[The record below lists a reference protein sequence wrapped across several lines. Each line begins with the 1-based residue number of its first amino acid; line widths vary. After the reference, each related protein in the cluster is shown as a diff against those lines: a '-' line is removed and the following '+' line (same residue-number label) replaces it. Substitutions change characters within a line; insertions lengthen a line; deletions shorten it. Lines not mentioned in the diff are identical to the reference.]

1 MNTKNKIALTIIA
14 ALSGSISG
22 CSSTN
27 NPPLQPELV
36 QQISTTS
43 ESTLFD
49 ASSPLLTVAH
59 FQQASAALATT
70 TEFNSLDKLLYYFR
84 AFSYYGP
91 IEQLEATDYAGL
103 SVALEQL
110 ASSGQ
115 LNNQARL
122 QEQYAVTV
130 YRYFSSNER
139 AVQLAPLLPQLNTQL
154 AQLASTASLQSND
167 YALLETLKA
176 YGFLFNVSRKEIDG
190 ELNATLLS
198 AQLNEPLVSF
208 AASDASIRADKDW
221 PRTNAYWA
229 LALYRLSLPS
239 SEDGETTALEKAVD
253 EAVANIAKQD
263 VAKRGESAKD
273 AYSKGYHVNTFAA
286 QERCQENSE
295 ICRIPELKEAL
306 PIEHRCSDSLF
317 ILAQDLNQQELTD
330 SCTKLTSQES
340 HFHQLLETQQ
350 QPTANDNNDA
360 LRVVAFKNWSQYHY
374 YGQLVFDI
382 QTDNGGMY
390 IEGKP
395 SKPGNQATFFAYRQW
410 WIEPEFAIWNLNHE
424 YVHYL
429 DGHFVKY
436 GGFGHFPSKMVW
448 WSEGLAEYIARG
460 DQNPTTLK
468 IIKRDIEEAPS
479 LEDIFA
485 TEYKD
490 GVDMTYKW
498 SYMAV
503 RFLAEHHHS
512 DYVKLSQ
519 FLKTDYFEG
528 YESLLAELTQ
538 HQQEFAGWLAAQVEQ
553 FDDSEE
559 KAKPRL
565 HKQNRYAYRDYLQP
579 EHLTQDSKHL
589 HF

>member
-1 MNTKNKIALTIIA
+1 MNSKTKIALTIIV

-22 CSSTN
+22 CSSKSNTV
-27 NPPLQPELV
+27 PTPEII
-36 QQISTTS
+36 QQISSSS
-43 ESTLFD
+43 ESALFD
-49 ASSPLLTVAH
+49 ETNPLMTISH
-59 FQQASAALATT
+59 FQQASVALASTT
-70 TEFNSLDKLLYYFR
+70 DTNTLDELLYYFR

-91 IEQLEATDYAGL
+91 IDDLELSDYASL
-103 SVALEQL
+103 SVALESL
-110 ASSGQ
+110 ADSGV
-115 LNNQARL
+115 LNGTARL

-130 YRYFSSNER
+130 YRYFANNER
-139 AVQLAPLLPQLNTQL
+139 AAQLAPLLSQLNSQL
-154 AQLASTASLQSND
+154 ALLAASTSQQTND

-176 YGFLFNVSRKEIDG
+176 YGFLFNVSRKKVEG
-190 ELNATLLS
+190 ELNTVLLS
-198 AQLNEPLVSF
+198 ANLNQPLLAF
-208 AASDASIRADKDW
+208 AANKSSIRAEQDW

-229 LALYRLSLPS
+229 LALYRLALPG
-239 SEDGETTALEKAVD
+239 SEDGEATPLELAVDKAVAD
-253 EAVANIAKQD
+253 IARQD
-263 VAKRGESAKD
+263 VAERGDIAKD
-273 AYSKGYHVNTFAA
+273 AYSRGYHVNTFSA
-286 QERCQENSE
+286 QERCQENSD
-295 ICRIPELKEAL
+295 ICRIPELTEGL
-306 PIEHRCSDSLF
+306 PIEHHCSESLF
-317 ILAQDLNQQELTD
+317 ILAQDLNEQELVE

-340 HFHQLLETQQ
+340 HFHNVLETQQ
-350 QPTANDNNDA
+350 QATANDNNEA
-360 LRVVAFKNWSQYHY
+360 LRVVAFKNWSQYNY

-390 IEGKP
+390 IEGTP

-448 WSEGLAEYIARG
+448 WSEGLAEYIAQG
-460 DQNPTTLK
+460 DTNPTALK
-468 IIKRDIEEAPS
+468 IIKRDIDKAPTLEE
-479 LEDIFA
+479 IFA

-503 RFLAEHHHS
+503 RFLAEHYHS

-528 YESLLAELTQ
+528 YELLLADLTQ
-538 HQQEFAGWLAAQVEQ
+538 HQQQFSEWLTSQVVQ

-559 KAKPRL
+559 KSKPRL

-579 EHLTQDSKHL
+579 QHLTQDSNHL

>member
-1 MNTKNKIALTIIA
+1 MNTKTKIALTIIV

-27 NPPLQPELV
+27 NTLPTPEIL
-36 QQISTTS
+36 QQISSSS
-43 ESTLFD
+43 ESALFD
-49 ASSPLLTVAH
+49 ETNPLMTVSH
-59 FQQASAALATT
+59 FQQASVTLASTT
-70 TEFNSLDKLLYYFR
+70 DTESLDKLLYYFR

-91 IEQLEATDYAGL
+91 TDELELSDYVSL
-103 SVALEQL
+103 SAALESL
-110 ASSGQ
+110 ADSGV
-115 LNNQARL
+115 LDGKARL
-122 QEQYAVTV
+122 QEQYAVTM
-130 YRYFSSNER
+130 YRYFADNER
-139 AVQLAPLLPQLNTQL
+139 AAQLAPLLPQLNKQL
-154 AQLASTASLQSND
+154 AQLATTTSQQAND

-176 YGFLFNVSRKEIDG
+176 YGFLFNVSRKNVEG
-190 ELNATLLS
+190 GLNTVLLS
-198 AQLNEPLVSF
+198 ANLNQPLLAF
-208 AASDASIRADKDW
+208 AANKSSIRAAQDW

-229 LALYRLSLPS
+229 LALYRLALPG
-239 SEDGETTALEKAVD
+239 SEDGEATPLELAVD
-253 EAVANIAKQD
+253 NAVADIARQD
-263 VAKRGESAKD
+263 VAERGDIAKD
-273 AYSKGYHVNTFAA
+273 AYSKGYHVNTFSA
-286 QERCQENSE
+286 QERCQENSD
-295 ICRIPELKEAL
+295 ICRIPELTEGL
-306 PIEHRCSDSLF
+306 PIEHQCSESLF
-317 ILAQDLNQQELTD
+317 ILAQDLNEQELVE

-340 HFHQLLETQQ
+340 HFHNVLETQQ
-350 QPTANDNNDA
+350 QATANDNNEA
-360 LRVVAFKNWSQYHY
+360 LRVVAFTNWSQYNY
-374 YGQLVFDI
+374 YGQLIFDI

-390 IEGKP
+390 IEGTP

-448 WSEGLAEYIARG
+448 WSEGLAEYIAQG
-460 DQNPTTLK
+460 DSNPTALK
-468 IIKRDIEEAPS
+468 VIKRDIDKAPT

-503 RFLAEHHHS
+503 RFLAEHYPS

-528 YESLLAELTQ
+528 YELLLADLTQ
-538 HQQEFAGWLAAQVEQ
+538 HQQQFSEWLTSQVAQ
-553 FDDSEE
+553 FDDSEQ
-559 KAKPRL
+559 KSKPRL

-579 EHLTQDSKHL
+579 LHLSQDSSHL

>member
-27 NPPLQPELV
+27 NPPLKPALV
-36 QQISTTS
+36 QQISTAS

-91 IEQLEATDYAGL
+91 IDQLEAKDYAGL

-154 AQLASTASLQSND
+154 AQLANTASQQAND

-176 YGFLFNVSRKEIDG
+176 YGFLFSVSRKDTDG
-190 ELNATLLS
+190 ELNTTLLS

-208 AASDASIRADKDW
+208 AASAASIRADKDW

-229 LALYRLSLPS
+229 LALYRLALPS

-263 VAKRGESAKD
+263 VAERGDSAKD

-317 ILAQDLNQQELTD
+317 ILAQDLNSQELTD

-390 IEGKP
+390 IEGQP

-460 DQNPTTLK
+460 DKNPTTLK

-538 HQQEFAGWLAAQVEQ
+538 HQQEFADWLTTQVEQ
-553 FDDSEE
+553 FDESEE